1 MAGRLQDAALGTLF
15 SESRIIK
22 GGRLLTKQN
31 NQNTGNA
38 LPVAAL
44 LTGAVIWGLLWY
56 PYRLLEQAQIQGPI
70 ATAFTYVIALFMGL
84 VVFRNRL
91 RKSGIFEGQPHLL
104 LCIGLSAGWANLA
117 YVLGVVHG
125 EIMRVLLLFYVA
137 PLWTILFARLLLSEQ
152 LSLHGYL
159 VIALSLTGAVVMLWQ
174 PERGFALPSTY
185 GDWMGLSAGFMFAL
199 SNVLSRKDQVHD
211 IHVKSLAVWVGVALI
226 ATSYSLF
233 LRDLPVLVDISANTY
248 LLLAAVGLIVFILSL
263 VMQYGLTHVPAN
275 QAIVIMLFELVAAAI
290 AAYFLTD
297 EVTTLREWI
306 GGMMIVSASL
316 FSARMN
322 RN

>member
-1 MAGRLQDAALGTLF
+1 MFF

-31 NQNTGNA
+31 KQNTGNA

-44 LTGAVIWGLLWY
+44 LAGAVIWGLLWY
-56 PYRLLEQAQIQGPI
+56 PYRLLEQGQVHGPI
-70 ATAFTYVIALFMGL
+70 ATAITYAIALFMGSI
-84 VVFRNRL
+84 VFRKHV
-91 RKSGIFEGQPHLL
+91 RKSRLFDSQSHLL
-104 LCIGLSAGWANLA
+104 LCIGLSAGWTNLA

-125 EIMRVLLLFYVA
+125 EIVRVLLLFYLA
-137 PLWTILFARLLLSEQ
+137 PLWTILFARLLLNEQ

-159 VIALSLTGAVVMLWQ
+159 VIALSLSGAVVMLWQ

-185 GDWMGLSAGFMFAL
+185 GDWMGLSAGFTFAL

-211 IHVKSLAVWVGVALI
+211 IQVKSLAVWVGVALI
-226 ATSYSLF
+226 ATGYSLF
-233 LRDLPVLVDISANTY
+233 LRDLPVLTDISASAC
-248 LLLAAVGLIVFILSL
+248 LLLGGVGIIVFVLSL

-275 QAIVIMLFELVAAAI
+275 RAIVIMLFELVAAAV
-290 AAYFLTD
+290 AAHFLTD
-297 EVTTLREWI
+297 EVMTLREWV
-306 GGMMIVSASL
+306 GGAMIVSASL

-322 RN
+322 RI

>member
-1 MAGRLQDAALGTLF
+1 ML
-15 SESRIIK
+15 
-22 GGRLLTKQN
+22 
-31 NQNTGNA
+31 
-38 LPVAAL
+38 
-44 LTGAVIWGLLWY
+44 
-56 PYRLLEQAQIQGPI
+56 
-70 ATAFTYVIALFMGL
+70 MGL
-84 VVFRNRL
+84 AVFRNRL
-91 RKSGIFEGQPHLL
+91 RKPLLFDGQSHLL

-125 EIMRVLLLFYVA
+125 EVMRVLLLFYLA
-137 PLWTILFARLLLSEQ
+137 PLWTILFARLLLNEQ

-174 PERGFALPSTY
+174 SQKGFALPSTY

-211 IHVKSLAVWVGVALI
+211 IGLKSLAVWAGVTLTA
-226 ATSYSLF
+226 AGYSLI
-233 LRDLPVLVDISANTY
+233 LRDLPVLGDISASVY
-248 LLLAAVGLIVFILSL
+248 LLLAGVGLTVFGLSL

-297 EVTTLREWI
+297 EIMTLREWI
-306 GGMMIVSASL
+306 GGAMIVSASL

-322 RN
+322 RT